1 MKFRAVMICDFDNPI
16 SMAYSEVAIK
26 SWEAIKNVE
35 VERWQCYTPL
45 TLEEDPFNLPW
56 GGYSS
61 ASKYQDV
68 KHKISSTEK
77 ACFTSMFHWWK
88 HMADTGEQVIVLE
101 HDAFVRH
108 PAKLNN
114 MIDNWKDWDVWC
126 PGIAAECI
134 TMSQPFA
141 KFLMREWEEFRKTI
155 DAGPMAEIHTAMV
168 KFSRSVVNPNKPISS
183 FLWPTLTMDNR
194 IGEIV
199 KQDINMG
206 EIKKLMKGHRGC
218 QTAPVTQCYYPGK
231 QTIEHHKDKG
241 KINYKDA
248 TYNQMEILESLDYE

>member
-61 ASKYQDV
+61 ASKYQFV

-77 ACFTSMFHWWK
+77 ACFTSMYHWWK

-108 PAKLNN
+108 PEKLNH
-114 MIDNWKDWDVWC
+114 MINDWQDWDVWC

-134 TMSQPFA
+134 TMSQGFA
-141 KFLMREWEEFRKTI
+141 KFLMREWQEFRNTI
-155 DAGPMAEIHTAMV
+155 DAGPMAEIHTGMV
-168 KFSRSVVNPNKPISS
+168 KYSNSVMNPNKPIAS

-194 IGEIV
+194 IGQIR
-199 KQDINMG
+199 KQQVNMN
-206 EIKKLMKGHRGC
+206 ELKKLMKAQLGC

-231 QTIEHHKDKG
+231 QTIEHHKEKG